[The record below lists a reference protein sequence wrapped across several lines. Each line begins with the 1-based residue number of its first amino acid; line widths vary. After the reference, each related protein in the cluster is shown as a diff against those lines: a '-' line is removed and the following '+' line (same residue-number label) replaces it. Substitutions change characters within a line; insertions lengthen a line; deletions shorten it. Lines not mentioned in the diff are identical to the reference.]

1 MKISS
6 VDILPFS
13 ATCASF
19 KGRYLYLQPDDTINQ
34 EQLNNEGKQ
43 TKRAKKFGVDVPLYA
58 SKKGENGNIS
68 WIQYETKGDIA
79 DLRTN
84 PVSKKHLR
92 NLFKNL
98 FILDKTGI
106 YHNDLDSAHLFFADD
121 GGVEIDCFRYSFNF
135 AKKPNGKLI
144 GNNGS
149 IRIPDFIMPSNE
161 MVLEEQFLG
170 GYISKMKNDSE
181 KEIFMKNYLKER
193 SYYHQKRAKML
204 LDRGFVPDDKTVKF
218 EEIQSRVFKDPSKD
232 IIEFSIEK
240 AELLGKK
247 RAAYTEWDE
256 GNGACGHEINP
267 VRRFNAIIMHI
278 DCIKDAMKL
287 NEKSKNLAK
296 NAQTDDE
303 QAFFKLENQ
312 ADELFLKNLYDDT
325 KGMARWNFVDDIEK
339 IYLADKD
346 EMDDFLDLYSEIDI
360 NKPAEAMLENIE
372 KSKEYY
378 KDLIFNWQLVCESDW
393 IEEHKKN
400 IE

>member
-58 SKKGENGNIS
+58 SKKDENGNIS

-98 FILDKTGI
+98 FILDKAGI
-106 YHNDLDSAHLFFADD
+106 YHNDLDSAHLFFADN
-121 GGVEIDCFRYSFNF
+121 GGVEIDCFRFSFNF

-193 SYYHQKRAKML
+193 SYYHQKRAEML
-204 LDRGFVPDDKTVKF
+204 LDRGFMPDDKTVKF

-247 RAAYTEWDE
+247 EQHIQNGMKEMAPAAMRLTLCE
-256 GNGACGHEINP
+256 
-267 VRRFNAIIMHI
+267 
-278 DCIKDAMKL
+278 
-287 NEKSKNLAK
+287 
-296 NAQTDDE
+296 
-303 QAFFKLENQ
+303 
-312 ADELFLKNLYDDT
+312 
-325 KGMARWNFVDDIEK
+325 
-339 IYLADKD
+339 
-346 EMDDFLDLYSEIDI
+346 DL
-360 NKPAEAMLENIE
+360 M
-372 KSKEYY
+372 
-378 KDLIFNWQLVCESDW
+378 Q
-393 IEEHKKN
+393 
-400 IE
+400 